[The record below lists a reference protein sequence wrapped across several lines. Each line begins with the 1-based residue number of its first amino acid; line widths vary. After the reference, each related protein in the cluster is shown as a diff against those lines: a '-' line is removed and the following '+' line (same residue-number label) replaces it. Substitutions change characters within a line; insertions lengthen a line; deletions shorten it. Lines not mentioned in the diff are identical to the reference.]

1 MPGMK
6 THLLLALILVSVAL
20 AQQTTKSQSSG
31 AAKTASTAAVSGS
44 QAPTR
49 QELLRNKKVVVTS
62 AVLQPGQALPMHKHE
77 HDYIVIRIDDG
88 QVRETVQD
96 QGAMKS
102 GSKKMGRM
110 FGAMH
115 VPGATGDKVQA
126 GDVQYHQAGYTH
138 AEENKGKSAVR
149 SVLVD
154 FVEHA
159 GKEKDP
165 ERKSNRY
172 CNADNQKMCVEEKY
186 LSCTDKFCVEEVT
199 MDPGAMSSKHS
210 HATDHMLVALS
221 DYKLTDAAVGK
232 GTKVRTKKAGEVEY
246 IRSGITHQLTNS
258 GTAPARFVVIAFN

>member
-1 MPGMK
+1 VS
-6 THLLLALILVSVAL
+6 LAF
-20 AQQTTKSQSSG
+20 AQQN
-31 AAKTASTAAVSGS
+31 AKPQPSNAGKPPSTAVGATP
-44 QAPTR
+44 APTR
-49 QELLRNKKVVVTS
+49 HELLRNKKVIVSS
-62 AVLQPGQALPMHKHE
+62 AELQPGQMLPMHTHE
-77 HDYIVIRIDDG
+77 HDYLVVRLDDG

-115 VPGATGDKVQA
+115 VPGATGDRVQA
-126 GDVQYHQAGYTH
+126 GEVQFHAAGYTH
-138 AEENKGKSAVR
+138 TEENKGKMAVR

-154 FVEHA
+154 FVEPV

-172 CNADNQKMCVEEKY
+172 CNPDNKRMCVEEKY

-210 HATDHMLVALS
+210 HTTDHMLIALS

-258 GTAPARFVVIAFN
+258 GTAPARFVVIAFK